1 MATNVYQ
8 GIKGLK
14 NIAKHF
20 NVSMRTLQTY
30 NAEYRDIERSVKKA
44 ISCKGTRGHNLRKG
58 SKKKTTSVKPVEL
71 HPLWALALG
80 IKL

>member
-8 GIKGLK
+8 GIKGLR
-14 NIAKHF
+14 NIANHF

-30 NAEYRDIERSVKKA
+30 NAEYRDIERAVKKA
-44 ISCKGTRGHNLRKG
+44 ISCKGTRGHNLRK
-58 SKKKTTSVKPVEL
+58 STNTVKMIKPVEL
-71 HPLWALALG
+71 HPLWAMALG